1 MPGVQGLLTE
11 RFQNRVQVEQVAATA
26 VSDVGKL
33 ATANPGQNGVV
44 THSKPFGQVA
54 GIDEDWRHR
63 RFLLAWSVMPGVT
76 IRSAPYG
83 SSWVG
88 FSVFVGGF
96 VGGYGCAGRS
106 HRLYPQGRR
115 IKMRV

>member
-1 MPGVQGLLTE
+1 MPGVQGLLTK
-11 RFQNRVQVEQVAATA
+11 RFQDRVQVEQVAATA

-63 RFLLAWSVMPGVT
+63 RFLPAWSVMPGVT

-83 SSWVG
+83 WAVENQATAGKGRPSD
-88 FSVFVGGF
+88 FVSPF
-96 VGGYGCAGRS
+96 DSLAS
-106 HRLYPQGRR
+106 ETDAATA
-115 IKMRV
+115 